1 MSANVCLSSYVAPVI
16 NWLLVQGATPAK
28 TAGICFSTHVTLSAG
43 VSGNGKQLDVCSR
56 PIVLCTFCV
65 YVYPPTVI
73 NSL

>member
-43 VSGNGKQLDVCSR
+43 GSGNGKQLDVCSR
-56 PIVLCTFCV
+56 PIVLCRHSVCMFTH
-65 YVYPPTVI
+65 
-73 NSL
+73 LQ